1 MNDLTSSAL
10 TMLFVCGGVVVRG
23 LQSTER
29 FIYTCLPVSVVIGND
44 YRQDDGSGE
53 QWVPVR
59 AEVCLRQ
66 V

>member
-1 MNDLTSSAL
+1 
-10 TMLFVCGGVVVRG
+10 MLFVCGGVVVRG

-29 FIYTCLPVSVVIGND
+29 FIYTCLPVSVVSGNV
-44 YRQDDGSGE
+44 YRQGHGSGE

-59 AEVCLRQ
+59 AEVCSRQ

>member
-1 MNDLTSSAL
+1 M
-10 TMLFVCGGVVVRG
+10 VRE
-23 LQSTER
+23 LKSTVR

-44 YRQDDGSGE
+44 YRQCDCSGE

>member
-1 MNDLTSSAL
+1 MSSTL
-10 TMLFVCGGVVVRG
+10 TMLFVWGEEVVRE
-23 LQSTER
+23 LTSTER

-44 YRQDDGSGE
+44 YRADDCSGE
-53 QWVPVR
+53 QWVPVC